1 MELIFASVYA
11 CIYIDY
17 FITFVLCD
25 GGSFTGPFSLMRNK
39 YKAILSP
46 QVFLGVSSLFHN

>member
-1 MELIFASVYA
+1 MELIFASFYA

-25 GGSFTGPFSLMRNK
+25 GGSFSGPFSLMRNK

-46 QVFLGVSSLFHN
+46 KVFLGGSSLFHN